1 MQLNKLIA
9 FHKTVGDA
17 TRIRILSLLAGGPK
31 NGQALAGILSLSA
44 PTISHHLSKLKDIN
58 AVRERR
64 EKNTIYYHLNKDV
77 LLHYSGA
84 LPKLILEGTNERN
97 DTDMELAHR
106 KILDNFLTAEGKIKT
121 IPSQRKKKLIVLHH
135 IASGLKMGKIYEEK
149 EINEYIKKYHEDF
162 ATIRREFIMSDIMHR
177 EQNRYELNPREM
189 WELIE

>member
-31 NGQALAGILSLSA
+31 NGQALAGILGLSA
-44 PTISHHLSKLKDIN
+44 PTISHHLAKLKEIN
-58 AVRERR
+58 AVAVRR
-64 EKNTIYYHLNKDV
+64 EKNIIYFHLNKDV
-77 LLHYSGA
+77 LLHYSEA
-84 LPKLILEGTNERN
+84 LPKLVAEGTNERN
-97 DTDMELAHR
+97 DKGMELAHK
-106 KILDNFLTAEGKIKT
+106 KILDNFLTKEGKLKT
-121 IPSQRKKKLIVLHH
+121 IPSQRKKKLIVLHY

-149 EINEYIKKYHEDF
+149 EINEYIKRYHEDY

-177 EQNRYELNPREM
+177 EQNQYELNPREM